1 MNKRIVSIINDLAT
15 DRKVSLDQLSQYY
28 NISKRTLRNDINS
41 INLLLI
47 ENGLYPISLEKEF
60 VIRQSDFGRIVQLIP
75 QQDLYSYKLSREERS
90 FLAASILVSSS
101 DYITLSI
108 IAELLYVSRAT
119 IIKDLDLIKQIL
131 TAADLELI
139 SYPNKGLWVQ
149 GKESLKRKF
158 ILSLIQKKQTFLPEE
173 ETGKAKG
180 KAKFSLL
187 AGNVITI
194 CKIITEQEKLHGFHL
209 TEESYQL
216 ITNYIRVMI
225 QRNKLGEYME
235 PQGYPS
241 TGKRYR
247 MAQDIL
253 KYISQYCNISFTE
266 DEILFLGKMLE
277 EVRYLK
283 QKGYIDRNT
292 IKTQLLT
299 RKLIENVSIELDI
312 NLSDD
317 YDFYENL
324 SNHLHSM
331 FNNKVNYLPNNN
343 AFRDIV
349 KNNQDILAAVKKH
362 TSLFLPY
369 IKREIEEIELIYI
382 TIHICAAIERKKNK
396 DVAFHVVLACNGGIG
411 TSQLLLAR
419 LKKHFNFKVVDIVSF
434 HEAVLITPEQA
445 DLIISTVPLKEC
457 KTEHIVISPLLND
470 EDYIRVGSKID
481 NIRNRRHLPIR
492 KEKKEITVK
501 GIIKSVKPVLHKY
514 LSEAELPC
522 MDEIKRCL
530 ENYLGEK
537 DTGDV
542 YSPYLHHLLTADFI
556 ALDVE
561 CADWREAVKRSAE
574 FLLKKGY
581 IEERYID
588 AMIHNIEENGP
599 YVIISEGFAF
609 PHEGLE
615 MGTLKLGMS
624 FIRLK
629 TPVSFGDEAFNPID
643 FVCCLSAVD
652 QKSHLKAFFNLVN
665 MLQNKEF
672 KKALREAVDAEA
684 AAEIIE
690 RYEYML
696 EM

>member
-1 MNKRIVSIINDLAT
+1 MNQRIVSIINYLAA
-15 DRKVSLDQLSQYY
+15 DCKISLDQLSQYY
-28 NISKRTLRNDINS
+28 NISKRTLRNDINY

-47 ENGLYPISLEKEF
+47 ENGLYPISLYREM
-60 VIRQSDFGRIVQLIP
+60 VIRQSDFGQLIQLIP
-75 QQDLYSYKLSREERS
+75 EQDLYTYKLSREERS
-90 FLAASILVSSS
+90 FFAASILVSSS

-108 IAELLYVSRAT
+108 IAEHLYVSRAT

-131 TAADLELI
+131 IDADLALI

-149 GKESLKRKF
+149 GKESLKRRF
-158 ILSLIQKKQTFLPEE
+158 ILSLIQKEQIFLP
-173 ETGKAKG
+173 KG
-180 KAKFSLL
+180 DKKKTKFSLQ
-187 AGNVITI
+187 AGNVVTI
-194 CKIITEQEKLHGFHL
+194 RKIITEQEKLHGFHL
-209 TEESYQL
+209 TEGSYQL
-216 ITNYIRVMI
+216 ITDYIRVMI
-225 QRNKLGEYME
+225 QRNKQGEYVE
-235 PQGYPS
+235 PQGYGS

-253 KYISQYCNISFTE
+253 KYISQYCNISSSD

-283 QKGYIDRNT
+283 QKEFIDRNT
-292 IKTQLLT
+292 IKIQLLT
-299 RKLIENVSIELDI
+299 RKLIEKVSEELDI
-312 NLSDD
+312 NLNDD

-331 FNNKVNYLPNNN
+331 FHNKIGYFPHDS

-349 KNNQDILAAVKKH
+349 LNNQDVLAAVKKH
-362 TSLFLPY
+362 VRLFLPY
-369 IKREIEEIELIYI
+369 IKREIEEIELVYI

-396 DVAFHVVLACNGGIG
+396 DVAFHVVMACNGGIG

-419 LKKHFNFKVVDIVSF
+419 LKKHFNFKVVDIVSS

-457 KTEHIVISPLLND
+457 QIEHIVISPLLND

-481 NIRNRRHLPIR
+481 SIRNSRHLPIR
-492 KEKKEITVK
+492 KEKREITVN
-501 GIIKSVKPVLHKY
+501 GILKTIKPVIHKY
-514 LSEAELPC
+514 LSEAERPC
-522 MDEIKRCL
+522 IEEIKPCL
-530 ENYLGEK
+530 ENYLDEK

-542 YSPYLHHLLTADFI
+542 FSPYLHHLLTADFI
-556 ALDVE
+556 FLEVE
-561 CADWREAVKRSAE
+561 CSDWREAVKRSAE
-574 FLLKKGY
+574 ILLKKGY

-599 YVIISEGFAF
+599 YVVISEGFAF

-624 FIRLK
+624 LIRLK
-629 TPVSFGDEAFNPID
+629 TPIPFGTEEFDSVEFI
-643 FVCCLSAVD
+643 CCLSAVD
-652 QKSHLKAFFNLVN
+652 QNSHLKAFFHLVN

-684 AAEIIE
+684 IAEIIE
-690 RYEYML
+690 RYEYMM
-696 EM
+696 EI

>member
-1 MNKRIVSIINDLAT
+1 MNQRIVSIINYLTA
-15 DRKVSLDQLSQYY
+15 DRKISLDQLSQYY
-28 NISKRTLRNDINS
+28 HVSKRTLRNDINS

-47 ENGLYPISLEKEF
+47 ENGLYPISFDRER
-60 VIRQSDFGRIVQLIP
+60 VIRQSDFGQLIQLIP
-75 QQDLYSYKLSREERS
+75 GQDLYSYKLSREERS

-101 DYITLSI
+101 DYITLSM
-108 IAELLYVSRAT
+108 IAEYLYVSRAT

-131 TAADLELI
+131 AAADLELI

-158 ILSLIQKKQTFLPEE
+158 ILGLIQKEQIFLPKDE
-173 ETGKAKG
+173 KG
-180 KAKFSLL
+180 NARFSLQ
-187 AGNVITI
+187 AGNVVTI
-194 CKIITEQEKLHGFHL
+194 RKIVTEQEKLHGSHL

-216 ITNYIRVMI
+216 ITDYIRVMI
-225 QRNKLGEYME
+225 QRNKQGEYME
-235 PQGYPS
+235 RLGHGPI
-241 TGKRYR
+241 GKRYR

-253 KYISQYCNISFTE
+253 KYISQYCNITSTE
-266 DEILFLGKMLE
+266 DEIFFLGKMLE

-283 QKGYIDRNT
+283 QKEFTDRNT
-292 IKTQLLT
+292 IKIQLLT
-299 RKLIENVSIELDI
+299 RKLIENVSEELDI

-331 FNNKVNYLPNNN
+331 FHNKTSYLPHNNT
-343 AFRDIV
+343 FRDIV
-349 KNNQDILAAVKKH
+349 QNNRDVLAAVKKH
-362 TSLFLPY
+362 VRLFLPY
-369 IKREIEEIELIYI
+369 IKREIEEIELAYI

-419 LKKHFNFKVVDIVSF
+419 LKKHFNFKVVDIVSS

-457 KTEHIVISPLLND
+457 QTEHIVISPLLND

-481 NIRNRRHLPIR
+481 TIRNSRHLPIR
-492 KEKKEITVK
+492 KEKKEITVN
-501 GIIKSVKPVLHKY
+501 GIIKTVKPVIHKY
-514 LSEAELPC
+514 LSEAGKPC
-522 MDEIKRCL
+522 MEEIKLCL

-542 YSPYLHHLLTADFI
+542 FSPYLHHLLTADFV

-561 CADWREAVKRSAE
+561 CSDWREAVKRSAE
-574 FLLKKGY
+574 MLLKKGY

-588 AMIHNIEENGP
+588 AMIRNIKENGP
-599 YVIISEGFAF
+599 YVVISEGFAF

-624 FIRLK
+624 LIRLK
-629 TPVSFGDEAFNPID
+629 TPIPFGDDEFDPVE

-652 QKSHLKAFFNLVN
+652 QKSHLKAFFHLVN

-684 AAEIIE
+684 VAGIIE
-690 RYEYML
+690 RYEYMM
-696 EM
+696 EI

>member
-1 MNKRIVSIINDLAT
+1 MNHRIVSIINYLTADS
-15 DRKVSLDQLSQYY
+15 KISLDQLSRYY
-28 NISKRTLRNDINS
+28 HVSKRTLRNDINS

-47 ENGLYPISLEKEF
+47 ENGLYPISFDREM
-60 VIRQSDFGRIVQLIP
+60 VIRQSDFGQLMQLIP
-75 QQDLYSYKLSREERS
+75 EQDLYSYKLSKEERS

-101 DYITLSI
+101 DYITLSV
-108 IAELLYVSRAT
+108 IAEHLYVSRAT
-119 IIKDLDLIKQIL
+119 VIKDLDLIKKTL
-131 TAADLELI
+131 ADADLELI
-139 SYPNKGLWVQ
+139 SYPNKGLWVR

-158 ILSLIQKKQTFLPEE
+158 VLGLVQKEQIFLPMAE
-173 ETGKAKG
+173 KG
-180 KAKFSLL
+180 KTKFSLQ
-187 AGNVITI
+187 AGNVVTI
-194 CKIITEQEKLHGFHL
+194 RKIITEQEQLHGFHL
-209 TEESYQL
+209 TEESYQF
-216 ITNYIRVMI
+216 ITEYIRIMI
-225 QRNKLGEYME
+225 QRNKQGEYME
-235 PQGYPS
+235 PQGYSP

-253 KYISQYCNISFTE
+253 KYISQYCSISSTE

-283 QKGYIDRNT
+283 QNELIDRNT
-292 IKTQLLT
+292 IKIQLLT
-299 RKLIENVSIELDI
+299 RKLIENVSEELDI
-312 NLSDD
+312 NLNDD

-331 FNNKVNYLPNNN
+331 FHNKTGYLPHNN

-349 KNNQDILAAVKKH
+349 QNNRDVLAAVKKH
-362 TSLFLPY
+362 AGLFLPY
-369 IKREIEEIELIYI
+369 IKREIEEIERIYI

-396 DVAFHVVLACNGGIG
+396 DVAFHVVMACNGGIG

-419 LKKHFNFKVVDIVSF
+419 LKKHFNFKVVDIVSS

-457 KTEHIVISPLLND
+457 QTEHIVISPLLND

-481 NIRNRRHLPIR
+481 TIRNSRHLPIR
-492 KEKKEITVK
+492 REKKEITVK
-501 GIIKSVKPVLHKY
+501 GILKTVKPVIHKY
-514 LSEAELPC
+514 LSEAGKPC
-522 MDEIKRCL
+522 MEEIKLCL

-542 YSPYLHHLLTADFI
+542 FSPYLHHLLTADFV

-561 CADWREAVKRSAE
+561 CSGWREAVKRSAE
-574 FLLKKGY
+574 ILLKKGY
-581 IEERYID
+581 MEERYID
-588 AMIHNIEENGP
+588 AMIRNIEENGP
-599 YVIISEGFAF
+599 YVVISEGFAF

-624 FIRLK
+624 LIRLK
-629 TPVSFGDEAFNPID
+629 TPIPFGTKEFDPVE

-652 QKSHLKAFFNLVN
+652 QKSHLKAFFHLVN

-684 AAEIIE
+684 VAEIIE
-690 RYEYML
+690 RYEYMM
-696 EM
+696 EI